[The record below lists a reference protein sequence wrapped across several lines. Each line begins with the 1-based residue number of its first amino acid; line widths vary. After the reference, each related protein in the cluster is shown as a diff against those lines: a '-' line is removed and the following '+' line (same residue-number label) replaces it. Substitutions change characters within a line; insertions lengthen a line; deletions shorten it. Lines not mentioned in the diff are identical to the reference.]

1 MAKNIITNNAIS
13 ELITKIKTAL
23 NEKISNDDLPYTV
36 NKEEQ
41 TVTFKDDYAYVNA
54 NIFQGASIE
63 TSDGVFQAYYAEDGM
78 TWVQSNVFSTAD
90 MGDGSSLLTDLEG
103 YNYYGGFE
111 EEGSNL
117 NVLIATS
124 DGDTTTYS
132 LGTLKV
138 AAPTH
143 DHDAAT
149 KAYVDG
155 QVISVSFSDLSANTD
170 VYGFYYYSQQAFADA
185 HSISPYS
192 PIETFYD
199 WESNGLVARDEVISA
214 YNKLAYSKLDSDG
227 NLTIYST
234 STEDLSDTLAGIYLA
249 FKVNGSISTS

>member
-1 MAKNIITNNAIS
+1 MS
-13 ELITKIKTAL
+13 TA
-23 NEKISNDDLPYTV
+23 DLPYTLEYDEG
-36 NKEEQ
+36 NQGTLKL
-41 TVTFKDDYAYVNA
+41 KDNFYWLKADTLQATS
-54 NIFQGASIE
+54 SIE
-63 TSDGVFQAYYAEDGM
+63 VDDFTVGMRDGNGWVWVTSNYFQ
-78 TWVQSNVFSTAD
+78 TAD
-90 MGDGSSLLTDLEG
+90 GSILSDASG
-103 YNYYGGFE
+103 YSNCSVSE
-111 EEGSNL
+111 EEGSDL
-117 NVLIATS
+117 NVLVEVT
-124 DGDTTTYS
+124 DGDTTSYR

-138 AAPTH
+138 ATPTH

-185 HSISPYS
+185 HSISPSS